1 MVHPPDTLP
10 AAVRAYRNA
19 WTRVDA
25 VVAAASLDRS
35 CRDVRRRVPGQ
46 PSVGVDAPTGGDGS
60 ACRTRRHPP
69 RAHRWIHRS
78 LARISAQ
85 GVGASPV
92 SAVTPLICGDD
103 AGGFGGRV
111 GVLWRV
117 GWRNPI
123 SEFVRGQGPCPP
135 ESGRW
140 ALTCTFIAQPV

>member
-1 MVHPPDTLP
+1 MVVGPILGER
-10 AAVRAYRNA
+10 AVPEL
-19 WTRVDA
+19 
-25 VVAAASLDRS
+25 VAA
-35 CRDVRRRVPGQ
+35 
-46 PSVGVDAPTGGDGS
+46 
-60 ACRTRRHPP
+60 
-69 RAHRWIHRS
+69 

-85 GVGASPV
+85 GVGAIPV
-92 SAVTPLICGDD
+92 SAVTPLICDDD
-103 AGGFGGRV
+103 AGGFGGFGGFGGRV

>member
-1 MVHPPDTLP
+1 MKI
-10 AAVRAYRNA
+10 
-19 WTRVDA
+19 
-25 VVAAASLDRS
+25 
-35 CRDVRRRVPGQ
+35 
-46 PSVGVDAPTGGDGS
+46 
-60 ACRTRRHPP
+60 RH
-69 RAHRWIHRS
+69 A
-78 LARISAQ
+78 LTRISAQ
-85 GVGASPV
+85 GVGAIPV